1 MFTTGWDRNVEKVGA
16 EAKERKSMINTQW
29 IYPPSGAQ
37 ATAMFSSFASVTVTL
52 TGVANTDTL
61 SIAPIDV
68 EILAGTASTDPFVGD
83 TFPTI

>member
-1 MFTTGWDRNVEKVGA
+1 MLRFPKCVDRVGPVTFA
-16 EAKERKSMINTQW
+16 LAIA
-29 IYPPSGAQ
+29 PAVLPSGAH

-61 SIAPIDV
+61 STAPIDV